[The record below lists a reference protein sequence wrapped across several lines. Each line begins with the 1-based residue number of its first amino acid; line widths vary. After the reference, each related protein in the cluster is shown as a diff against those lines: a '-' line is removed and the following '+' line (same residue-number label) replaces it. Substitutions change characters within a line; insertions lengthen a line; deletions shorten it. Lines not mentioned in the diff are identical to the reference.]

1 MDRDGAGMYENSQD
15 LKCYSDSQM
24 CGQRKLPWLNVPD
37 VAVMYRQVPA
47 VNQLFLTITNS

>member
-47 VNQLFLTITNS
+47 VNQLF